1 MSKIAEE
8 LNISPRQIAKMK
20 EVERKASPEVME
32 AFTEGTI
39 SLNQAYNQ
47 MKEEIKPAEEKV
59 EVPKEAVSQPADSTP
74 TSKTKKTPSEKP
86 AMEKLNL
93 KFKAEDFVLI
103 QNAADAAKLS
113 VAEFVMNLVM
123 STVQTTPATDSVSE
137 KETA

>member
-59 EVPKEAVSQPADSTP
+59 EVQEEVTTETTSVEVTP
-74 TSKTKKTPSEKP
+74 VKPKKT
-86 AMEKLNL
+86 
-93 KFKAEDFVLI
+93 
-103 QNAADAAKLS
+103 LS
-113 VAEFVMNLVM
+113 VAEYVMNLVM